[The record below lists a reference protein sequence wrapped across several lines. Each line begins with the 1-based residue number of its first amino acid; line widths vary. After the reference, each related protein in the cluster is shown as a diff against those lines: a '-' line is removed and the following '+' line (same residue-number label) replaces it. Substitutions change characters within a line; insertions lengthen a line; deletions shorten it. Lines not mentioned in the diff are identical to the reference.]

1 MPYPDP
7 PVIPEYIT
15 VHLGL
20 PDQPAENIRVRFPE
34 YIKNVASSEIY
45 PNWPESALRANILA
59 QISYALNRVYTEF
72 YRSQGY
78 DFDITSTTQFDQK
91 FIPNRDIFDNI
102 SRIVDDIFNDYVVK
116 QGTVQPYFTQYC
128 NGTTTVCDGLS
139 QWGTVDLAKQGLI
152 PYEILRRY
160 YGDDINIVFNAPVQ
174 DVRESYPGTPLRFG
188 SAGEDVRVIQR
199 QLNRIAVNYPAI
211 PRIPETNGFFGQ
223 DTENAVRAFQ
233 NIFNLTPDGIVGKA
247 TWYKIKSIYN
257 GIKRLNELYSEGIT
271 PEEADRLF
279 PQVLRLGDTGQFVRQ
294 MQYLLAVVAYF
305 NDQIPLPPVNGIFD
319 KATQESL
326 LAFQR
331 LNGLAA
337 DGVFGPATAPRLLE
351 TYRATIANIPPNIL
365 PDNSLIYP
373 GRFLL
378 RGSRGDDVTDLQNL
392 LIRAAATHS
401 FIPAVTAD
409 GVFGPQTEAA
419 VRAVQQN
426 QGLEV
431 NGIVGP
437 ITWDAIV
444 KLAQNTA

>member
-45 PNWPESALRANILA
+45 PSWPESAIRANILA

-78 DFDITSTTQFDQK
+78 DFDITSTTQYDQK
-91 FIPNRDIFDNI
+91 FIANRDIFENI

-139 QWGTVDLAKQGLI
+139 QWGTVDLAKEGLI
-152 PYEILRRY
+152 PYEILQRY
-160 YGDDINIVFNAPVQ
+160 YGNDINIVFNAPVA

-188 SAGEDVRVIQR
+188 SVGEDVRVIQR
-199 QLNRIAVNYPAI
+199 ELNRIAVNYPAI

-223 DTENAVRAFQ
+223 DTETAVRAFQ
-233 NIFNLTPDGIVGKA
+233 SIFNLTQDGIVGKS

-279 PQVLRLGDTGQFVRQ
+279 PQLLRLGDTGQFVRQ
-294 MQYLLAVVAYF
+294 MQYLLAVIAYF
-305 NDQIPLPPVNGIFD
+305 NDQIPLPPVNGVFD
-319 KATQESL
+319 EATRESL

-331 LNGLAA
+331 LNQLPA
-337 DGVFGPATAPRLLE
+337 DGIFGPTTAPRLLE
-351 TYRATIANIPPNIL
+351 VYRATIANIPPNVL

-378 RGSRGDDVTDLQNL
+378 RGSRGDDVTDLQNF
-392 LIRAAATHS
+392 LIRAASNYS
-401 FIPAVTAD
+401 FIPLVTAD
-409 GVFGPQTEAA
+409 GLFGPATEAA

-437 ITWDAIV
+437 ITWDRIV
-444 KLAQNTA
+444 KLSQASA